1 MEGPDRKMNLPL
13 AFLFWAVMVIIA
25 IINGIIG
32 EKLIK
37 GLAGDYISHL
47 YKTFFIITVIF
58 IFSRVYLKKIASGGG
73 QSLYLPA
80 LAAGLTWLACSLTFE
95 FLAGHYIFGFP
106 WQKLTA
112 DYRIWRGRLWS
123 LVLASEV
130 IAPLVNAWFL
140 RRP

>member
-1 MEGPDRKMNLPL
+1 MEGAGRKVNLPL
-13 AFLFWAVMVIIA
+13 ALLFWAVMVVIA

-37 GLAGDYISHL
+37 GLAGDYTAHL

-58 IFSRVYLKKIASGGG
+58 VFSRVYLKKAAAGGASIY
-73 QSLYLPA
+73 SSA
-80 LAAGLTWLACSLTFE
+80 LSAGLTWLACSLTFE

-106 WQKLTA
+106 WDKLTA

-130 IAPLVNAWFL
+130 IAPLLNAWL
-140 RRP
+140 MKRT